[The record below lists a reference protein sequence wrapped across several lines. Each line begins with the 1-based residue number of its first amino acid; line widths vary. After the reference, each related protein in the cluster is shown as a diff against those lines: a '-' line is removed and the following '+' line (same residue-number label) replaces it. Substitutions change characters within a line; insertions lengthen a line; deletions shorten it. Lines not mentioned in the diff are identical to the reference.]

1 MKKRILILLGIL
13 IIGGGAA
20 AGVCW
25 KMGVFSQQETS
36 GDSVYVTKISDLTGQ
51 TSGVSNRYAGVVEPQ
66 ETVSVELESGRTVK
80 EVQVKTGDQ
89 VKKGQLLFEY
99 DLSSIQE
106 SLEEAQLDLDRLKN
120 EASSLNER
128 IATLEKEKKKASQDN
143 QLSYTIEIETNKMN
157 LKKNEYS
164 QKSKQAEIDKLQSAT
179 GNTEV
184 RSSIDGV
191 IQKIDTSKLT
201 TEDNSSVDDTDSGD
215 FSQSDDSSSG
225 GSNAFITILSTGA
238 YRIKGTVNELN
249 VNSIVEGE
257 PVIIRSRVD
266 DSQTWKGT
274 MGTVD
279 KDSASSGNNNN
290 SFYGMTDSSDS
301 QTSTS
306 TYPFYVNLDSSD
318 GLMLGQH
325 VYIEMD
331 EGQESQKTG
340 IWLSEVYIVDADTD
354 SPYVWAADKKGK
366 LEKRSV
372 ILGQHDEE
380 LGEYEIADGLSKDDC
395 IAYPSDILEE
405 GMSTTTNIEDAMD
418 TGNIDMQPLDDSSFS
433 EDPLPDTA
441 DTEGVSE
448 YEMSDDGTVV
458 DDPEAVPV
466 LKDVNFSMEEGEY
479 VAIMGPSGSGKTTLM
494 NIIGCLDKPTEGK
507 FFLDGQDILNCSEN
521 DMSDIRLNKIG
532 FVFQSFHLLPRQS
545 ALANV
550 ELPLNYAKVP
560 KKERRERAMKALER
574 VGLAD
579 RVDFQP
585 NQLSGGQMQRVAIA
599 RAIVNNPKLLLAD
612 EPTGALDSKSGAQVM
627 ELFQKLNDEGVT
639 VLMITHD
646 PDIAAHAK
654 RVVMIRDGEL
664 KEKEVK

>member
-25 KMGVFSQQETS
+25 KMGVFGQQETS

-191 IQKIDTSKLT
+191 IQKIDTSKLASD
-201 TEDNSSVDDTDSGD
+201 DNSSVDDSSDDSDTASYSG
-215 FSQSDDSSSG
+215 DSSSG
-225 GSNAFITILSTGA
+225 NAFITILSTGA
-238 YRIKGTVNELN
+238 YRIKGTVNEMN
-249 VNSIVEGE
+249 VQNIIEGDQ
-257 PVIIRSRVD
+257 VIIRSRVD
-266 DSQTWKGT
+266 SSQTWKGT
-274 MGTVD
+274 MGTID
-279 KDSASSGNNNN
+279 RESATSSSNNSNSGMMDSSG
-290 SFYGMTDSSDS
+290 DS

-331 EGQESQKTG
+331 EGQDTQKVG
-340 IWLSEVYIVDADTD
+340 VWISEAYIVDADTG
-354 SPYVWAADKKGK
+354 SPYVWAANKNGK

-372 ILGQHDEE
+372 ILGQYDEE
-380 LGEYEIADGLSKDDC
+380 LGEYEIADGLTKDDS
-395 IAYPSDILEE
+395 IAFPSDVLEE
-405 GMSTTTNIEDAMD
+405 GMATTTNIDEAMD
-418 TGNIDMQPLDDSSFS
+418 TGSVDMQPVDELGADNLDSEDADAIEDSSDS
-433 EDPLPDTA
+433 EDDWNA
-441 DTEGVSE
+441 DDWSIDDEDEDFEDE
-448 YEMSDDGTVV
+448 YESDGDSTVIDDPDAMGDQISDDTS
-458 DDPEAVPV
+458 DDE
-466 LKDVNFSMEEGEY
+466 SMMDENLISDQEDME
-479 VAIMGPSGSGKTTLM
+479 
-494 NIIGCLDKPTEGK
+494 D
-507 FFLDGQDILNCSEN
+507 SE
-521 DMSDIRLNKIG
+521 
-532 FVFQSFHLLPRQS
+532 
-545 ALANV
+545 
-550 ELPLNYAKVP
+550 
-560 KKERRERAMKALER
+560 
-574 VGLAD
+574 
-579 RVDFQP
+579 
-585 NQLSGGQMQRVAIA
+585 
-599 RAIVNNPKLLLAD
+599 
-612 EPTGALDSKSGAQVM
+612 
-627 ELFQKLNDEGVT
+627 
-639 VLMITHD
+639 
-646 PDIAAHAK
+646 
-654 RVVMIRDGEL
+654 
-664 KEKEVK
+664 